1 MIKNTCPCCR
11 NKITNIN
18 PCDNINDNCSICL
31 IDSRSYISCEP
42 CKHTFHKKCITK
54 WWDYENYHLNKNSI
68 IYRSIEL
75 PLLPPSPIF
84 NDKRLLELLNNID
97 TIFLRPSIIKIIN
110 KQNSIYNDYYSLTT
124 PIIKK
129 IKNFKLEEIQELNIK
144 RLQILPIDILNLLL
158 KLLPKIKLIIQHLYE
173 SNNMVGRSSGVIIE
187 SGSTIPRLYN
197 MSNNLNDLFTYLL
210 LFADQIQ
217 PILKKLYNEYI
228 KQLHIF
234 KTNNI
239 KLIEDIIVIIN
250 MRQKEDINLLEIN
263 FDNTYHKN
271 KIQYLIHGI
280 FLLHREIHLFEYTQL
295 NEVILLYQ
303 LLTKKN

>member
-1 MIKNTCPCCR
+1 
-11 NKITNIN
+11 
-18 PCDNINDNCSICL
+18 
-31 IDSRSYISCEP
+31 
-42 CKHTFHKKCITK
+42 
-54 WWDYENYHLNKNSI
+54 
-68 IYRSIEL
+68 L